1 MIVFQFHA
9 IIYYKGIKHTTV
21 DFIYYMEVHTMSEEM
36 RKKFAEAVKPVSD
49 KVTGG
54 YQKVEDTVV
63 GGYKK
68 IEDAFVGRYLTR
80 ENETVEDAKARINQE
95 ADIRRN
101 EKISRKAEHLEAV
114 EQKKAQH
121 RAKKGKE

>member
-1 MIVFQFHA
+1 
-9 IIYYKGIKHTTV
+9 
-21 DFIYYMEVHTMSEEM
+21 MSEEM

-80 ENETVEDAKARINQE
+80 ENETVEDAKARINLE

-114 EQKKAQH
+114 EQKKAKKKK
-121 RAKKGKE
+121 KKGKE

>member
-1 MIVFQFHA
+1 
-9 IIYYKGIKHTTV
+9 
-21 DFIYYMEVHTMSEEM
+21 MSEEM
-36 RKKFAEAVKPVSD
+36 RKKFADAVKPVSD

-54 YQKVEDTVV
+54 YQKVED
-63 GGYKK
+63 
-68 IEDAFVGRYLTR
+68 AFVGKYLTK

-101 EKISRKAEHLEAV
+101 ERILRKTEHLEAV
-114 EQKKAQH
+114 QQKKAQH

>member
-1 MIVFQFHA
+1 
-9 IIYYKGIKHTTV
+9 
-21 DFIYYMEVHTMSEEM
+21 MEVHTMSEEM
-36 RKKFAEAVKPVSD
+36 RKKFADAVKPVSD

-68 IEDAFVGRYLTR
+68 IEDAFVGKYLTK
-80 ENETVEDAKARINQE
+80 ENETVEDAKARLNQE

-101 EKISRKAEHLEAV
+101 EKTSRKAEHLESV
-114 EQKKAQH
+114 QQRKAQH
-121 RAKKGKE
+121 RAKRGKE

>member
-1 MIVFQFHA
+1 
-9 IIYYKGIKHTTV
+9 
-21 DFIYYMEVHTMSEEM
+21 MSEEM

-68 IEDAFVGRYLTR
+68 IEDAFVDKYLTK
-80 ENETVEDAKARINQE
+80 ENETVENAKARINQE
-95 ADIRRN
+95 AAIRRS

-114 EQKKAQH
+114 QQKKAQH
-121 RAKKGKE
+121 RAKTGKE